1 MWDKKVEDD
10 LRAIGRMELSD
21 LELGQ
26 GQKEHICKVAVIPE
40 YRFEQIK
47 VEMCIRRQVEK

>member
-1 MWDKKVEDD
+1 MWDREVEDD
-10 LRAIGRMELSD
+10 SRAIGRMELSD